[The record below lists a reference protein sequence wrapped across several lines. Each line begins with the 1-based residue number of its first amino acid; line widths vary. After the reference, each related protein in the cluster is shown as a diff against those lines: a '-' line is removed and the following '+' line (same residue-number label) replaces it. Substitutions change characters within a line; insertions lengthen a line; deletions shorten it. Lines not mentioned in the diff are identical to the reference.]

1 MLTKSKFQTQRLA
14 ANFAKKI
21 LRATRYGLRAQIIAL
36 SGDLGSGK
44 TTFIQGFCRALGVK
58 HGVSSPTFIIFR
70 KHQIYGSRTS
80 NKEVRLPKIGL
91 RFVYHFDLY
100 RIKNSKE
107 ILALG
112 FKKIINNPENIV
124 LIEWPEVIK
133 KLLPKNIIWIKFGH
147 GRKQNE
153 RKIDPAPFQK

>member
-1 MLTKSKFQTQRLA
+1 MISKSKVQTQKLAVRLA
-14 ANFAKKI
+14 KKVA
-21 LRATRYGLRAQIIAL
+21 RTNSKSHRSATIIAL

-44 TTFIQGFCRALGVK
+44 TTFIQGFCKALGVK
-58 HGVSSPTFIIFR
+58 RGVTSPTFIVFR
-70 KHQIYGSRTS
+70 KHQIPNLQIQIKSK
-80 NKEVRLPKIGL
+80 NQKLK
-91 RFVYHFDLY
+91 FVFHMDLY
-100 RIKNSKE
+100 RLHKSKE